1 MKIKVVCGF
10 IICNKKILVAKNRAN
25 HTYPNKW
32 EFPGGKVEL
41 NEDFFEAIKR
51 EIMEEL
57 SLEVSPLLV
66 LKPIELDG
74 RNNKLELIPIVC
86 NTDREHFKLHQH
98 TQAKWVTKEEL
109 QLIDLA
115 ESDRKLLEVNW
126 GEIKDILT

>member
-10 IICNKKILVAKNRAN
+10 IICNKKILVAQNREN

-66 LKPIELDG
+66 LKPIEVDS
-74 RNNKLELIPIVC
+74 RNSKLELIPIVC
-86 NTDREHFKLHQH
+86 HTNSVYFKLHQH
-98 TQAKWVTKEEL
+98 AQAEWVTKEEL
-109 QLIDLA
+109 LKINFA
-115 ESDRKLLEVNW
+115 ESDRELLEVNW
-126 GEIKDILT
+126 EEVSKRLN